1 MVTSEKDKEI
11 LEQISAIFDGEGLPE
26 GRMQEFDADQKRHLQ
41 NWSLIGSAMRHEL
54 PPKVDLSF
62 ADKVMA
68 EVVKTE
74 PDLVDQDENAQ
85 LPVHAKRRFH
95 FNFKK
100 LGQVVSQLAVAA
112 SVAAVTVVGW
122 QTYTAGDA
130 AELSAPVSN
139 ASMGPVSGLSLASYQ
154 NDSRD
159 HVLNFSNIA
168 QHTDL
173 NAVEDK
179 PNAELLRQM
188 QQKELERI
196 NNYVRGYVLHSA
208 AE

>member
-1 MVTSEKDKEI
+1 MVKSEKDKEI

-26 GRMQEFDADQKRHLQ
+26 GRMQEFDAEEKRHLQ

-68 EVVKTE
+68 EVVKTT
-74 PDLVDQDENAQ
+74 PDLVEQDENAELTVQ
-85 LPVHAKRRFH
+85 KKRWH

-100 LGQVVSQLAVAA
+100 LGFVVSQLAVAA

-130 AELSAPVSN
+130 VELSAPVSN
-139 ASMGPVSGLSLASYQ
+139 ASMGPVGGLSLASYQ
-154 NDSRD
+154 NDNRD
-159 HVLNFSNIA
+159 AVLNFNNIA
-168 QHTDL
+168 QRTDM
-173 NAVEDK
+173 NAVEGK

>member
-1 MVTSEKDKEI
+1 MVKSEKDKEI

-26 GRMQEFDADQKRHLQ
+26 GRMQEFDAEEKRHLQ

-68 EVVKTE
+68 EVVRTT
-74 PDLVDQDENAQ
+74 PDLVDQDENAE
-85 LPVHAKRRFH
+85 LPVQKKRWH
-95 FNFKK
+95 FNFKR
-100 LGQVVSQLAVAA
+100 LGLVVSQLAVAA

-130 AELSAPVSN
+130 VELSAPVSN
-139 ASMGPVSGLSLASYQ
+139 ASMGPVGGLSLASYQ
-154 NDSRD
+154 NDNRD
-159 HVLNFSNIA
+159 VVLNFNNIA
-168 QHTDL
+168 QRTDM
-173 NAVEDK
+173 NAVEGK